1 MVWRHAKLLMNSYIK
16 LSETY
21 YYFVSYNDNNLS
33 FYNINDN
40 CFLDIVE
47 IDDSIKSTK
56 NIAIIKPI
64 PIIKIYELY
73 IKYLSNKKIIS
84 KFRNLN
90 DCDFKNQFH
99 FFLETNFLFDEYE
112 DFEKKYAMEY
122 GELWCETNK
131 LIYTIKGCPKQF
143 ERFYVDNPVM
153 DLLEECSI

>member
-84 KFRNLN
+84 KPPILLYRG
-90 DCDFKNQFH
+90 
-99 FFLETNFLFDEYE
+99 FFTIFCYFL
-112 DFEKKYAMEY
+112 
-122 GELWCETNK
+122 
-131 LIYTIKGCPKQF
+131 
-143 ERFYVDNPVM
+143 
-153 DLLEECSI
+153 